1 MKHLFVVN
9 PRSFRYNPGS
19 MQHVISAIHRCFS
32 DAGNEDYSVHISQ
45 FPRDAVGLIRSFV
58 GEARKET
65 AVRVYAVG
73 GDGILFD
80 CLNGVMGFKN
90 TELAAIPY
98 GRTNNFVRSF
108 GKHSAARFRDLGLQ
122 ISSPAVPIDVL
133 KAGSNY
139 AVNYCLVGT
148 ESLALRYAC
157 AFHDALDAKGRLA
170 RWLARCTYEAAYIV
184 SGLLAACAN
193 AALLR
198 QYYTVNV
205 DGKDFSGRYRGLNI
219 ANGGYYAGRLH
230 PVTGARLDDGVLHI
244 LFARGGSVPGA
255 LRLAPFYLWGRSTG
269 ASRRE
274 LFIEKARNISIRSDT
289 PILIGLDDIVFY
301 GTNLTVE
308 LLPGA
313 LRFVDVSAPGDNGG
327 GQ

>member
-19 MQHVISAIHRCFS
+19 MQHIISRIHQCFS
-32 DAGNEDYSVHISQ
+32 GAESEDYFVHISQ
-45 FPRDAVGLIRSFV
+45 FPRDAVGLIRSFA
-58 GEARKET
+58 GAARKET

-80 CLNGVMGFKN
+80 CLNGIMGFKN
-90 TELAAIPY
+90 TELAAVPC
-98 GRTNNFVRSF
+98 GRTNSFVQSF
-108 GKHSAARFRDLGLQ
+108 GKHNAARFRDLRLQ
-122 ISSPAVPIDVL
+122 ISSPAVPIDVM

-139 AVNYCLVGT
+139 ALNFCLAGT

-157 AFHDALDAKGRLA
+157 GFHEAMDANGRMG
-170 RWLARCTYEAAYIV
+170 RWLARLLYEAAYIA
-184 SGLLAACAN
+184 SGLAACAN

-198 QYYTVNV
+198 QYYTISV
-205 DGKDFSGRYRGLNI
+205 DGEDLSGRYRGLNI
-219 ANGGYYAGRLH
+219 ANGGCYAGKLH
-230 PVTGARLDDGVLHI
+230 PVTGARPDDGVLHI
-244 LFARGGSVPGA
+244 LFAQGGSVPGT
-255 LRLAPFYLWGRSTG
+255 LGLLPFYLWKRHTG

-274 LFIEKARNISIRSDT
+274 LFIKKARTISIRSET

-301 GTNLTVE
+301 ETSLTVE

-313 LRFVDVSAPGDNGG
+313 LRFVDVSAPRGAGG
-327 GQ
+327 AQ